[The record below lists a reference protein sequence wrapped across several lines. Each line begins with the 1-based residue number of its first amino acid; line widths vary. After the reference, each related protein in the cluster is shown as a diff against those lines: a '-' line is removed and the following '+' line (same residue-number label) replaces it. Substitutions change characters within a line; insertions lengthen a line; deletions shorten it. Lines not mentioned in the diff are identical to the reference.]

1 MPTNNA
7 TLQQSWTLCGCC
19 SAISELI
26 RHDQSFSAAPRWE
39 VNFPLAVAPSMWKM
53 LKRSWPMQAICFPCL
68 RLVSPWEQTTAFVW
82 TWMAVMSSAFL
93 AFLAFLDH
101 SAGCELSELRPW
113 SGHGQHKLNGHTA
126 GVSDWSGPQDIP
138 RLREN
143 DLQPVFG

>member
-1 MPTNNA
+1 MGGELPLGEGPIHVENA
-7 TLQQSWTLCGCC
+7 EAVMADAGHL
-19 SAISELI
+19 
-26 RHDQSFSAAPRWE
+26 FSL
-39 VNFPLAVAPSMWKM
+39 FS
-53 LKRSWPMQAICFPCL
+53 CL

-113 SGHGQHKLNGHTA
+113 SGHGQHKLNGHRA